1 MSLDLDQIDLVS
13 ADPEAS
19 LEFYRRLG
27 VEIPDEAVWRTGT
40 GVHHIDVTL
49 PSGVILHIDSV
60 TLADHYD
67 AGWRG
72 QQPAG
77 PSIILNFKVDDRSQV
92 DELHDRMME
101 HGYASAQQPYDA
113 FWGARYAIIVDPDG
127 NHVGIMSPSDRVA
140 ATAPPSL

>member
-49 PSGVILHIDSV
+49 PSGVIL
-60 TLADHYD
+60 L
-67 AGWRG
+67 
-72 QQPAG
+72 
-77 PSIILNFKVDDRSQV
+77 
-92 DELHDRMME
+92 
-101 HGYASAQQPYDA
+101 
-113 FWGARYAIIVDPDG
+113 
-127 NHVGIMSPSDRVA
+127 GIMSPSDRAA